1 VKTLAGLS
9 VKEALDATHRA
20 RTSDVR
26 SRVRKLF
33 EQKKPLESE
42 KAKLEALLGATARLS
57 EERNK
62 ILHSAWSETEA
73 GVTVRKR
80 ESDHEWERAPSKEQV
95 DTITNQIME
104 LARKI
109 NDARFEGGFIYEVVE
124 RKRRGKK

>member
-1 VKTLAGLS
+1 GNPIFARTACHHPARRILRYTVKTLAGLS

-33 EQKKPLESE
+33 EQKKTLESE
-42 KAKLEALLGATARLS
+42 KAKLEALIGATARLS

-80 ESDHEWERAPSKEQV
+80 ESDH
-95 DTITNQIME
+95 
-104 LARKI
+104 
-109 NDARFEGGFIYEVVE
+109 
-124 RKRRGKK
+124 